1 MDILHFEND
10 NPEGINYRE
19 IKTLISKAFEK
30 AKSESKK
37 SSRPGWYAYISDNL
51 KNTSPSERTIG
62 RYYKKYIEG
71 KLDEI
76 GQPKEDIIDEMSIWL
91 GYDSFADFCHKNFSG
106 DDLVSEDNNPIPIE
120 EERNKREKRIGQ
132 SGFIQSTIGQ
142 KSYLKGG
149 VTGLGIAA
157 IIGFSSYL
165 GINGETSSDCMYWK
179 GTHYEMIECN
189 KAINPNVDIK
199 PYNES
204 QFKHFKKVTPTDTT
218 TFFRAGIPVVWY
230 VKIDGEPE
238 FYSADG
244 KHPIN
249 GRELKR
255 VTPYIVDKYVFN
267 K

>member
-1 MDILHFEND
+1 MDILHLEND

-106 DDLVSEDNNPIPIE
+106 DDLIYEDNNPVNNKE
-120 EERNKREKRIGQ
+120 EEKEVIGQ
-132 SGFIQSTIGQ
+132 SGFSQGWLGQ
-142 KSYLKGG
+142 KNYLKGG
-149 VTGLGIAA
+149 VAGLGIAA

-165 GINGETSSDCMYWK
+165 GLSGMASSECMYWEN
-179 GTHYEMIECN
+179 THYEKINCDEEIHPETIIIPYDEQMVKYFYKIE
-189 KAINPNVDIK
+189 
-199 PYNES
+199 
-204 QFKHFKKVTPTDTT
+204 PTDTT
-218 TFFRAGIPVVWY
+218 TYFRAGKAVVWY
-230 VKIDGEPE
+230 IKIDGEVE
-238 FYSADG
+238 FYSSSG
-244 KHPIN
+244 KHPII
-249 GRELKR
+249 GKQLKP
-255 VTPYIVDKYVFN
+255 VTPYIVDKYGLP
-267 K
+267 KK

>member
-1 MDILHFEND
+1 MDTLHFEND

-51 KNTSPSERTIG
+51 KTTSPSERTIG

-120 EERNKREKRIGQ
+120 EERNKRDKRIGQ
-132 SGFIQSTIGQ
+132 SGFVQSTIGQ

-157 IIGFSSYL
+157 IIGVSSYL
-165 GINGETSSDCMYWK
+165 GLSGTSSSECMYWEN
-179 GTHYEMIECN
+179 THYEKIKCDEEIHPNIE
-189 KAINPNVDIK
+189 KE
-199 PYNES
+199 PYDEKLYKYF
-204 QFKHFKKVTPTDTT
+204 QRIEPTSAT
-218 TFFRAGIPVVWY
+218 TFFEAGKAIVWY
-230 VKIDGEPE
+230 IKIDGEVE
-238 FYSADG
+238 FYSSPG
-244 KHPIN
+244 NHPIN
-249 GRELKR
+249 GKQLRP
-255 VTPYIVDKYVFN
+255 VTTYIIEKYIFN
-267 K
+267 Q